1 MSYRLFEVRPHHW
14 VALMAA
20 CVAYS
25 APVAGETEYRD
36 RPAAQ
41 READRRNQKPTEN
54 HEMSIPPAEKCD
66 NYWRAALAADE
77 RGECEK
83 VDRYLALAATFETD
97 AVEFA
102 KQLRQHA

>member
-54 HEMSIPPAEKCD
+54 LK
-66 NYWRAALAADE
+66 
-77 RGECEK
+77 
-83 VDRYLALAATFETD
+83 
-97 AVEFA
+97 
-102 KQLRQHA
+102 